1 MNSNYGWGL
10 PVQASTIAK
19 DIDSGIYVIHGLM
32 FAIFILWGIFFTC
45 LLIRYRQKE
54 GVPAERHEEKGL
66 LSGLWPDITVM
77 ALEILLIVFY
87 AIPGWNRIK
96 LNFPKPE
103 DSNHV
108 AVIAEQFG
116 WNVQY
121 PGPDGKLGR
130 RDPKLVHF
138 TNTIGLDRTDPA
150 AKDDVVISNE
160 LYMPLGKPTLIE
172 LSSKDVIHSF
182 SIPEFRIKQDAVPG
196 MNIEVWVEP
205 TMTGHFELGCAQL
218 CGVGHSFMRGDV
230 YVQTPQEFANWLSS
244 QQSKTSTAQT
254 TPKPTEAW

>member
-1 MNSNYGWGL
+1 MNPNYGWGL

-19 DIDSGIYVIHGLM
+19 DIDGGIYLIHGLM
-32 FAIFILWGIFFTC
+32 FAIFILWGIFFTY
-45 LLIRYRQKE
+45 LLIRYRKRE
-54 GVPAERHEEKGL
+54 GVSAERHEEKGL
-66 LSGLWPDITVM
+66 LAGLWPDITVM
-77 ALEILLIVFY
+77 VLEILLIVFY

-103 DSNHV
+103 DSNHI

-160 LYMPLGKPTLIE
+160 LYMPLGKPTL
-172 LSSKDVIHSF
+172 
-182 SIPEFRIKQDAVPG
+182 
-196 MNIEVWVEP
+196 
-205 TMTGHFELGCAQL
+205 
-218 CGVGHSFMRGDV
+218 
-230 YVQTPQEFANWLSS
+230 
-244 QQSKTSTAQT
+244 
-254 TPKPTEAW
+254 